1 MQTETVLKG
10 VVRAE
15 RLPDPTEFIP
25 AILERVKP
33 EHLRR
38 QYGVYDWTDATDF
51 LKKLAARSGKLLRG
65 GEGDLA
71 TISVNIINDW
81 QRGRLPYF
89 VPPPDKDG
97 FVPTEEVHVCC
108 CGFDTISL
116 YCVFLLR
123 LVRWME
129 GKSAVGVIAAAD
141 AIEPRGDMHEMVDVR
156 WFARVHQH
164 SLPRTNVHAV
174 LPCAMSACLAFQVSY
189 HVDVVREV

>member
-51 LKKLAARSGKLLRG
+51 LTKLAARSGKLLRG
-65 GEGDLA
+65 GEADLA

-89 VPPPDKDG
+89 VAPPDRDG
-97 FVPTEEVHVCC
+97 FVPTEEVMLLFADAV
-108 CGFDTISL
+108 F
-116 YCVFLLR
+116 CVFPFPACSLDGGQVRGRAPFPSRMPLS
-123 LVRWME
+123 LV
-129 GKSAVGVIAAAD
+129 
-141 AIEPRGDMHEMVDVR
+141 GDIHEMVDAH
-156 WFARVHQH
+156 WCAGVHQQ
-164 SLPRTNVHAV
+164 SPPRTNVHAV
-174 LPCAMSACLAFQVSY
+174 LLCAMSACFAFQVSY